1 MDNNNRLLP
10 MKNFTIFLVSLLCVA
25 CASARQVT
33 PLENTHVEVR
43 TETVF
48 QKDTVYLELPLL
60 VEKVQT
66 LDTMSVLENR
76 YAKSEAIVAD
86 GVLVHSLATKPV
98 KEPIE
103 VETKVVYR
111 DSLVYVDKIVKETV
125 EVAKPLSGP
134 NRFFLAFGKWA
145 FVILLGIGF
154 WKLFKLTHLSK

>member
-1 MDNNNRLLP
+1 

-134 NRFFLAFGKWA
+134 NRFFLAFGKWT
-145 FVILLGIGF
+145 FIILLGFGF

>member
-1 MDNNNRLLP
+1 

-76 YAKSEAIVAD
+76 YAKSEAIFAD

-154 WKLFKLTHLSK
+154 WKLFKLTRLTK

>member
-1 MDNNNRLLP
+1 

-48 QKDTVYLELPLL
+48 QKDTVYLELPIL

>member
-1 MDNNNRLLP
+1 

-33 PLENTHVEVR
+33 PSENTRVEVR

-86 GVLVHSLATKPV
+86 GVLIHSLATKPV

-134 NRFFLAFGKWA
+134 NRFFLAFGKWT
-145 FVILLGIGF
+145 FIILLGFGF

>member
-1 MDNNNRLLP
+1 
-10 MKNFTIFLVSLLCVA
+10 MKNFTIILASLLCVA

-33 PLENTHVEVR
+33 PSENTRVEVR

-76 YAKSEAIVAD
+76 YAKSEAIVTD

-98 KEPIE
+98 KEPVP

-111 DSLVYVDKIVKETV
+111 DSLVYVDKIVRETV
-125 EVAKPLSGP
+125 EVAKPLSGA
-134 NRFFLAFGKWA
+134 NKFFLEFGKWA
-145 FVILLGIGF
+145 FVILLGFGF
-154 WKLFKLTHLSK
+154 WKLFKLTRLSK

>member
-1 MDNNNRLLP
+1 

-48 QKDTVYLELPLL
+48 QKDTIYLELPLL
-60 VEKVQT
+60 VEKVHT

>member
-1 MDNNNRLLP
+1 

-86 GVLVHSLATKPV
+86 GVLIHSLATKPV

>member
-1 MDNNNRLLP
+1 

-33 PLENTHVEVR
+33 PSENTRVEVR

-103 VETKVVYR
+103 VETKVGLPR
-111 DSLVYVDKIVKETV
+111 LSRLCGQDCQGDRGSRKTIVRAQQV
-125 EVAKPLSGP
+125 LP
-134 NRFFLAFGKWA
+134 
-145 FVILLGIGF
+145 
-154 WKLFKLTHLSK
+154 

>member
-1 MDNNNRLLP
+1 
-10 MKNFTIFLVSLLCVA
+10 MKNFTIILASLLCVV

-33 PLENTHVEVR
+33 PSENTRVEVR
-43 TETVF
+43 TKTVF
-48 QKDTVYLELPLL
+48 QKDTVYLELPIL

-76 YAKSEAIVAD
+76 YAKSKAIVAD
-86 GVLVHSLATKPV
+86 GVLVHSLSTKPV

-103 VETKVVYR
+103 VETKVVHR

-145 FVILLGIGF
+145 FVILLGFGF
-154 WKLFKLTHLSK
+154 WKLFKFTHLSK

>member
-1 MDNNNRLLP
+1 
-10 MKNFTIFLVSLLCVA
+10 MKNFTIFLVYLLCVA

>member
-1 MDNNNRLLP
+1 
-10 MKNFTIFLVSLLCVA
+10 MKNFIIFLVSLLCVA

>member
-1 MDNNNRLLP
+1 

-76 YAKSEAIVAD
+76 YAKSEAIVTD

-98 KEPIE
+98 KEPVQ

-111 DSLVYVDKIVKETV
+111 DSLVYVDKIVKESV
-125 EVAKPLSGP
+125 EVVKPLSGP
-134 NRFFLAFGKWA
+134 NRFFLAVGKWA
-145 FVILLGIGF
+145 FVILLGFGF
-154 WKLFKLTHLSK
+154 WKLFKLTRFSK

>member
-1 MDNNNRLLP
+1 
-10 MKNFTIFLVSLLCVA
+10 MKNFTIFLISLQCVA

-33 PLENTHVEVR
+33 PSENTRVEMR

-86 GVLVHSLATKPV
+86 GVLIHSLATKPV

-134 NRFFLAFGKWA
+134 NRFFLEFGKWA
-145 FVILLGIGF
+145 FVILLGFGF

>member
-1 MDNNNRLLP
+1 

-103 VETKVVYR
+103 VETKVIYR

>member
-1 MDNNNRLLP
+1 

-33 PLENTHVEVR
+33 PSENTRVEVR

-111 DSLVYVDKIVKETV
+111 DSLVYVDKIVREPV

-134 NRFFLAFGKWA
+134 NRFFLEFGKWA
-145 FVILLGIGF
+145 FVILLGFGF
-154 WKLFKLTHLSK
+154 WKLFKLTRFSK

>member
-1 MDNNNRLLP
+1 

-103 VETKVVYR
+103 VETKVVCR

>member
-1 MDNNNRLLP
+1 
-10 MKNFTIFLVSLLCVA
+10 MKNFTIFLISLQCVA

-33 PLENTHVEVR
+33 PSENTRVEMR

-48 QKDTVYLELPLL
+48 QKDTVYLELPIL

-134 NRFFLAFGKWA
+134 NRFFLAFGKWT
-145 FVILLGIGF
+145 FIILLGFGF

>member
-1 MDNNNRLLP
+1 
-10 MKNFTIFLVSLLCVA
+10 MKNFTIILASLLCVA

-33 PLENTHVEVR
+33 PSENTRVEVR

-60 VEKVQT
+60 VDKVQT

-125 EVAKPLSGP
+125 
-134 NRFFLAFGKWA
+134 
-145 FVILLGIGF
+145 
-154 WKLFKLTHLSK
+154 

>member
-1 MDNNNRLLP
+1 

-33 PLENTHVEVR
+33 PSENTRVEVR

-48 QKDTVYLELPLL
+48 QKDTIYLELPLL
-60 VEKVQT
+60 VEKVHT

-76 YAKSEAIVAD
+76 YAKSEAIFVD

-134 NRFFLAFGKWA
+134 NRFFLAFGKLA

-154 WKLFKLTHLSK
+154 WKLFKLTRLTK

>member
-1 MDNNNRLLP
+1 
-10 MKNFTIFLVSLLCVA
+10 MKNFTIILASLLCLA

-33 PLENTHVEVR
+33 PSENTRVEVR
-43 TETVF
+43 TE
-48 QKDTVYLELPLL
+48 TVYLELPLL

-76 YAKSEAIVAD
+76 YAKSEAIVTD

-98 KEPIE
+98 KEPVP

-111 DSLVYVDKIVKETV
+111 DSLVYVDKIVREPV

-134 NRFFLAFGKWA
+134 NRFFLEFGKWA
-145 FVILLGIGF
+145 FVILLGFGF
-154 WKLFKLTHLSK
+154 WKLFKLTRLSK

>member
-1 MDNNNRLLP
+1 

-86 GVLVHSLATKPV
+86 GVLVHSLTTKPV

-111 DSLVYVDKIVKETV
+111 DSLVYVDKIVREPV

-134 NRFFLAFGKWA
+134 NRFFLEFGKWA
-145 FVILLGIGF
+145 FVILLGFGF
-154 WKLFKLTHLSK
+154 WKLFKLTRLSK